1 MSRNAFICSQMTH
14 FQEKKAS
21 YKRKAYLEFK
31 LKKGTEHTHT
41 HTPDTSSSCALSVNT
56 GLSERASRQ

>member
-1 MSRNAFICSQMTH
+1 MFPNDSFPRKK
-14 FQEKKAS
+14 KKAS

-41 HTPDTSSSCALSVNT
+41 
-56 GLSERASRQ
+56 

>member
-41 HTPDTSSSCALSVNT
+41 PDTSSSCALSVNT

>member
-1 MSRNAFICSQMTH
+1 MFPNDSFPRK
-14 FQEKKAS
+14 KKAS

-31 LKKGTEHTHT
+31 LKKGTEHT